1 MRSWICQS
9 REAHRADPPGFD
21 HASADARADAIP
33 DYNAAFA
40 APVTAKR
47 MMESRLNELEAK
59 ISLAED
65 VLDALNRTVFR
76 QQQQIDR
83 LQQDIRALRQQL
95 QQAAPAEA
103 ASPGDE
109 IPPHY

>member
-1 MRSWICQS
+1 
-9 REAHRADPPGFD
+9 
-21 HASADARADAIP
+21 
-33 DYNAAFA
+33 
-40 APVTAKR
+40 

-65 VLDALNRTVFR
+65 LLDALNRTVFR

-95 QQAAPAEA
+95 QEAAPAEA